1 MSRPT
6 VCSKPG
12 QLYVIATPI
21 GNLKDISERTAEI
34 LISCDFIAAESFLTT
49 IRLLNHLGIKKKILL
64 YHEHNEIS
72 QANNIAGLVE
82 SGNIIS
88 LVSDSG
94 TPTISD
100 PGFRLV
106 RECRRRKSLVIP
118 LPGPSAHVTALS
130 ASGLPS
136 DGFLFLG
143 FLPPKSSARIKYFRQ
158 FAEFEYTLV
167 FYESC
172 NRITKFLNDLIDVL
186 GPDRTICVA
195 REMTKIHETYYIG
208 LANDVHKEIHKN
220 KLRGEFVVII
230 AKKGF
235 RL

>member
-1 MSRPT
+1 MNYDTSIT
-6 VCSKPG
+6 AQSFIVQVIISALANFLLMTT
-12 QLYVIATPI
+12 LYT
-21 GNLKDISERTAEI
+21 LS
-34 LISCDFIAAESFLTT
+34 FIAAESFLKTK
-49 IRLLNHLGIKKKILL
+49 RLLNHLGIKKKILL

-106 RECRRRKSLVIP
+106 RECRRRKLLVIP

-172 NRITKFLNDLIDVL
+172 NRITKFLNDLISLFAIQSNGMNFFVCYAVEL
-186 GPDRTICVA
+186 PYLPD
-195 REMTKIHETYYIG
+195 
-208 LANDVHKEIHKN
+208 
-220 KLRGEFVVII
+220 LRPLWLVQ
-230 AKKGF
+230 
-235 RL
+235 